1 MQGNPELTAAM
12 PGAPPQAGA
21 APVVTWPAGSG
32 PSIRAVLALSLAGI
46 ALAATIALAAFVT
59 RYATGRM
66 EAEVGTQLAEVAG
79 HMASNLDQGMFE
91 RWRDI
96 QIAASLDT
104 LRSPSGALAD
114 KRAVLRSIQ
123 ETYSNYSIV
132 GLIDASGRVV
142 ATSLGLLEG
151 VDVSGRS
158 YFSDSRNGPYVG
170 DLHDAVLLA
179 KQLPRQ
185 SREPLRLLDVAA
197 PVRDGAGNFAGV
209 VVAHLDWT
217 WARELASG
225 LARSLRGHRA
235 GSEIIILGKDG
246 TVLLGP
252 EALRGKPLPPGS
264 DAAEAGVGRIG
275 AWPDD
280 GKVYLS
286 ATAAT
291 AGYRDYP
298 GLGWRVVVRQDA
310 VRALASVDELRRG
323 ILAAGGLVSLIA
335 GLAAWLL
342 AGRIARPMRNL
353 ASAAEALGRG
363 EPLPPIADPIVR
375 EGRCIADALAG
386 ASDGIRRRDAT
397 QRLLIDELNHRVK
410 NTLATV
416 QSMAVQSFR
425 GIGEE
430 AAHPR
435 RTFEARLLALSA
447 THNIL
452 TQEGWHGADV
462 GTLSA
467 EAVRPFDDGRG
478 RIVRSGPT
486 VYLRPQQAL
495 ALSLAL
501 HELAT
506 NATKHGALSVDA
518 GRVEV
523 TWAIT
528 EAEGGTA
535 LTVSWIERNGPA
547 VRAPARSGF
556 GTRLLRRGLDD
567 HAGPEIAFAP
577 EGLRYVA
584 SLRIDMPSHGAS

>member
-1 MQGNPELTAAM
+1 LQANTELAAAR
-12 PGAPPQAGA
+12 PGLPVDVDVASA
-21 APVVTWPAGSG
+21 AWPNGSG
-32 PSIRAVLALSLAGI
+32 PSIRAVLALSLGGI
-46 ALAATIALAAFVT
+46 ALAATLALATYVT

-79 HMASNLDQGMFE
+79 HMAGNLDQGMFE

-104 LRSPSGALAD
+104 IRSPSGTLVD
-114 KRAVLRSIQ
+114 KRAVLKSIQ

-142 ATSLGLLEG
+142 ATSLGVLEG
-151 VDVSGRS
+151 ADVSGRS
-158 YFSDSRNGPYVG
+158 YFTDSRDGPYVG

-179 KQLPRQ
+179 KLLPNQ

-197 PVRDGAGNFAGV
+197 PVRDGEGRFNGV

-217 WARELASG
+217 WARELASS
-225 LARSLRGHRA
+225 LARSLKGHRA
-235 GSEIIILGKDG
+235 GSEIIIVDKDG

-252 EALRGKPLPPGS
+252 EPLRGKTLPG
-264 DAAEAGVGRIG
+264 DGEASPAGDGHIG
-275 AWPDD
+275 IGPDD

-291 AGYRDYP
+291 GGYREYP

-310 VRALASVDELRRG
+310 SRALASVDELRRG

-335 GLAAWLL
+335 GLVAWLL

-363 EPLPPIADPIVR
+363 ETMPPIADPIVR

-430 AAHPR
+430 AATPR

-452 TQEGWHGADV
+452 TEEGWHGADV
-462 GTLSA
+462 RQLCA

-478 RIVRSGPT
+478 RISPSGPA

-518 GRVEV
+518 GRVDVAWAV
-523 TWAIT
+523 TT
-528 EAEGGTA
+528 EDGASRLG
-535 LTVSWIERNGPA
+535 VSWIERNGPA
-547 VRAPARSGF
+547 VRPPVRRGF
-556 GTRLLRRGLDD
+556 GTRLLHRGLDD
-567 HAGPEIAFAP
+567 DRGPEIEFAP
-577 EGLRYVA
+577 EGFRYAA
-584 SLRIDMPSHGAS
+584 SLHLDGPSPAAP